1 MTDTN
6 NNNNKSRPYGG
17 CLLYAIKD
25 ENGKDI
31 EAIDANLSK
40 FDNSFPQIQI
50 CRNIK
55 DNRDDGSVHE
65 IKSYHDVTLG
75 SITDLRTLID
85 RYFELRSSHVLQ
97 FKGKQ

>member
-1 MTDTN
+1 MTD

-31 EAIDANLSK
+31 EVRYANLSK
-40 FDNSFPQIQI
+40 FDNSFPQIQVCTI
-50 CRNIK
+50 IK
-55 DNRDDGSVHE
+55 DYREDGSVHE
-65 IKSYHDVTLG
+65 TKLFHEVTLG

-85 RYFELRSSHVLQ
+85 KYFELRSSHVLQ